1 MHLSVTEIV
10 HDLVRPHVR
19 PGDTALD
26 GTAGNGHDS
35 LFLARCVGPTGRVIA
50 WDIQPLAI
58 DRTTALL
65 AKHGVTWV
73 ELILGD
79 HADLDRT
86 PGSPLSAALFNLGY
100 LPASDR
106 SIVTTTA
113 SSVRAI
119 HAAVGFLRPGGIL
132 TVLAYT
138 GHCGGA
144 EEAEAIRVLLASQS
158 PVEYKFREVTIPAG
172 RTAPPKLFALK
183 RRPQTLRGKK
193 RDPLVGEGTDA
204 C

>member
-10 HDLVRPHVR
+10 HDLVRPHLR

-26 GTAGNGHDS
+26 GTAGNGHDA
-35 LFLARCVGPTGRVIA
+35 LFLARCVGPAGRVFA
-50 WDIQPLAI
+50 WDLQPLAI
-58 DRTTALL
+58 DRTATLL

-73 ELILGD
+73 ESILGD

-86 PGSPLSAALFNLGY
+86 SVSPPLSAAMFNLGY

-106 SIVTTTA
+106 SIVTSAA

-119 HAAVGFLRPGGIL
+119 RAALGFLRPGGIA

-138 GHCGGA
+138 GHPGGA
-144 EEAEAIRVLLASQS
+144 EEAEAIRDLLTSQPS
-158 PVEYKFREVTIPAG
+158 AEYEFREVTIPAG
-172 RTAPPKLFALK
+172 RTAPPKLFALV
-183 RRPQTLRGKK
+183 RHPLPESAIPNLRPG
-193 RDPLVGEGTDA
+193 GESP
-204 C
+204 

>member
-10 HDLVRPHVR
+10 HDLIRPHLR

-26 GTAGNGHDS
+26 GTAGNGHDA
-35 LFLARCVGPTGRVIA
+35 LFLAQCVGPTGRVLA

-73 ELILGD
+73 GLNLGD

-86 PGSPLSAALFNLGY
+86 PLTPLSAALFNLGY

-106 SIVTTTA
+106 SIVTSSA

-119 HAAVGFLRPGGIL
+119 RAAVGFLRPGGIL

-138 GHCGGA
+138 GHPGGA
-144 EEAEAIRVLLASQS
+144 EEAEAIRNLLTSQ
-158 PVEYKFREVTIPAG
+158 PPTEYEFREVTTPVG
-172 RTAPPKLFALK
+172 RTAPPKLFALE
-183 RRPQTLRGKK
+183 RRLLPELAYPNPRGEL
-193 RDPLVGEGTDA
+193 P
-204 C
+204 